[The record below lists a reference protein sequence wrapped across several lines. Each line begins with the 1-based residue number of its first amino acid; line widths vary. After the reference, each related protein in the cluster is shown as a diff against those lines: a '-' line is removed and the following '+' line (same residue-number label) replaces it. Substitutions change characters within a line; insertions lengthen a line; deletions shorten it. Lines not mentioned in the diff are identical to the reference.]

1 MTHIVICPDS
11 FKESLSAS
19 DAAQA
24 IEAGF
29 RRIIPEAKYTR
40 IPMADGGEGTV
51 QSMVDALGGS
61 VIPVKVTGPL
71 GEQVEAFFGISGDGQ
86 TAVIE
91 MAAASGLHLV
101 PIAQRN
107 PLLTSSQ
114 GTGELILAALD
125 KGVSHI
131 IIGLGGSA
139 TNDGGAGMACAL
151 GARLLDGEGND
162 LNPGGGALGK
172 LDTINLSGLD
182 PRIKKVQIDVACDV
196 DNPLCGP
203 NGAST
208 IFGPQKGATDEM
220 VAILDSNLSHY
231 ASVVE
236 KQLNCDIA
244 SIPGAGAAGGLGAA
258 LAGIFGASLRPGVEI
273 VIETVRLHNYLAD
286 ADLVITGEG
295 RIDSQTVHGKTPI
308 GVAKAAKLHGLPV
321 IGIAGAVSDDSQIVS
336 EHGIDAIFSI
346 TPRVMS
352 LDEALDDGARN
363 LERTAENIARLMK
376 MAVHIG

>member
-19 DAAQA
+19 DAAEA

-29 RRIIPEAKYTR
+29 RRIIPDAKYTR

-61 VIPVKVTGPL
+61 IVPITVTGPL

-101 PIAQRN
+101 PIEQRN
-107 PLLTSSQ
+107 PLLTSSY

-139 TNDGGAGMACAL
+139 TNDGGTGMLSAL
-151 GARLLDGEGND
+151 GARLLDGAGIE
-162 LNPGGGALGK
+162 LSPGGGALGK
-172 LDTINLSGLD
+172 LNTLDLSDLD
-182 PRIKKVQIDVACDV
+182 PRIKSVQIDVACDV

-203 NGAST
+203 EGASAV
-208 IFGPQKGATDEM
+208 FGPQKGATKEM
-220 VAILDSNLSHY
+220 VTELDANLSHY
-231 ASVVE
+231 AAIV
-236 KQLNCDIA
+236 KGCLNRDIA
-244 SIPGAGAAGGLGAA
+244 TLPGAGAAGGLGAS
-258 LAGIFGASLRPGVEI
+258 LAGICNGNLRPGIEI
-273 VIETVRLHNYLAD
+273 VIDTVCLHHYLAD
-286 ADLVITGEG
+286 ADLVVTGEAESTA
-295 RIDSQTVHGKTPI
+295 RPFT
-308 GVAKAAKLHGLPV
+308 AKH
-321 IGIAGAVSDDSQIVS
+321 
-336 EHGIDAIFSI
+336 
-346 TPRVMS
+346 
-352 LDEALDDGARN
+352 
-363 LERTAENIARLMK
+363 RLAWQRQQK
-376 MAVHIG
+376 STGFR